1 MTVDDGGR
9 APDRDPVTAKPSI
22 LLTRRWPAGV
32 EAHLAERYQV
42 TLRDPDAPLTRR
54 ELKQAMRDHDALCP
68 TVTDAINAEILNAEP
83 RRVRFIG
90 NFGAGHQ
97 HIDLA
102 ACKALGIQVSNTP
115 DVLTEATANLAL
127 TLILMVTRR
136 VSEGE
141 RLLRGGRWDGWTPT
155 QLLGSELGGRM
166 LGLVGF
172 GRIGRAV
179 AAKAVRAFGM
189 RIGWHGRTATLGVE
203 PNFEAHYFADLDQ
216 LLAEAD
222 IVSLHLPG
230 GPATR
235 HLIDSRRLGLMK
247 STAILIN
254 TARGSVVDEAALAE
268 MLAAGGIAGAG
279 LDVYEEEPTV
289 NPRLLD
295 LGNVTLLPHLG
306 SATAETR
313 TAMGMRVARN
323 LDAFFSGFEPPDR
336 VA

>member
-1 MTVDDGGR
+1 M
-9 APDRDPVTAKPSI
+9 TAKPSI
-22 LLTRRWPAGV
+22 LLTRRWPAAV
-32 EAHLAERYQV
+32 EAYLAERYQV
-42 TLRDPDAPLTRR
+42 TLRDPDAPLTRE
-54 ELKQAMRDHDALCP
+54 ELAQAMRDHDALCP
-68 TVTDAINAEILNAEP
+68 TVTDAIDAQILAVEP
-83 RRVRFIG
+83 CRVRFIG

-97 HIDLA
+97 HIDLN

-115 DVLTEATANLAL
+115 DVLTEATANLAI
-127 TLILMVTRR
+127 TLMLMVTRR

-141 RLLRGGRWDGWTPT
+141 RLLRAGRWDGWAPT
-155 QLLGSELGGRM
+155 QLLGSDLDGRM
-166 LGLVGF
+166 LGLVGL

-179 AAKAVRAFGM
+179 ATKAAHAFGM
-189 RIGWHGRTATLGVE
+189 RIGWYGRTPDAGAELGL
-203 PNFEAHYFADLDQ
+203 EARYFADLGQ

-230 GPATR
+230 GAATH
-235 HLIDSRRLGLMK
+235 HLIDGRRLGLMK
-247 STAILIN
+247 PTAILIN

-268 MLAAGGIAGAG
+268 VLTAGRIAGAG
-279 LDVYEEEPTV
+279 LDVYEGEPMV
-289 NPRLLD
+289 NPRLLGLD
-295 LGNVTLLPHLG
+295 NVVLLPHLG